1 MKFRCAIAALAGVGL
16 SLTAFAA
23 QAAEMKLLEGNAL
36 KAVMD
41 ELGPQFE
48 KSTGNTITAT
58 LGTSAQLKSRIE
70 SGEAFDAVLLTKAA
84 LDDLAKQ
91 GKVADAPR
99 AGIAHAGIGV
109 AIKKGAPKP
118 DISTVEAFKRAMLD
132 AKTIGYVDQT
142 PTGAALKTLFAK
154 LGIADQMDPKLKPL
168 TKQAALAVAD
178 GDVEFGMTQISE
190 ILPYPG
196 VELAG
201 PLPPDIQTYTIFAG
215 GISAAAKNTDGAVAL
230 IKFLTTPAAASV
242 IKSKGMDPG

>member
-1 MKFRCAIAALAGVGL
+1 MKFRCAIAALAGFGL

-23 QAAEMKLLEGNAL
+23 QAAEIKLLEGNAL

-48 KSTGNTITAT
+48 KSTGNTIIAT

-118 DISTVEAFKRAMLD
+118 DLSTVEAFKRAMLD
-132 AKTIGYVDQT
+132 ATSIGYVDQT

-154 LGIADQMDPKLKPL
+154 LGIADQMNPKLKPL

-178 GDVEFGMTQISE
+178 GDVEFGMT
-190 ILPYPG
+190 
-196 VELAG
+196 
-201 PLPPDIQTYTIFAG
+201 
-215 GISAAAKNTDGAVAL
+215 
-230 IKFLTTPAAASV
+230 
-242 IKSKGMDPG
+242 

>member
-1 MKFRCAIAALAGVGL
+1 MKFRCAIAALAGFGL

-23 QAAEMKLLEGNAL
+23 QAAEIKLLEGNAL

-48 KSTGNTITAT
+48 KSTGNTIIAT

-118 DISTVEAFKRAMLD
+118 DLSTVEAFKQAMLNANIDRLCRSD
-132 AKTIGYVDQT
+132 ADRRRAENPIRQARHCGSDESEAQAVEQAS
-142 PTGAALKTLFAK
+142 GAS
-154 LGIADQMDPKLKPL
+154 QSL
-168 TKQAALAVAD
+168 TVTSRS
-178 GDVEFGMTQISE
+178 G
-190 ILPYPG
+190 
-196 VELAG
+196 
-201 PLPPDIQTYTIFAG
+201 
-215 GISAAAKNTDGAVAL
+215 
-230 IKFLTTPAAASV
+230 
-242 IKSKGMDPG
+242 